1 MDNEE
6 IIESTLR
13 PKNWAD
19 YIGQERIKK
28 QFKSN
33 RLGLP
38 KKEKKRLTIFSFTG
52 QRV

>member
-19 YIGQERIKK
+19 YIGQERIKSIK
-28 QFKSN
+28 GN
-33 RLGLP
+33 D
-38 KKEKKRLTIFSFTG
+38 
-52 QRV
+52 